1 MKNQY
6 LEAGRI
12 INTHGI
18 RGEVKVEPWTNSPEI
33 LSGFKRFFIDGG
45 PVRVLSSRVHKS
57 FVILALEGVCDIDTA
72 SSLKNKIIYI
82 DRDDAPLSDGEYFLQ
97 DIIGLQV
104 FDEVTGAELGTLN
117 EVLDLPSSTVYVVK
131 GKREILIPAVPE
143 FIKKVDI
150 DGNSVTVRLI
160 EGM

>member
-18 RGEVKVEPWTNSPEI
+18 RGEVKVEPWTNSPRD
-33 LSGFKRFFIDGG
+33 LSFFRHFYIDGK
-45 PVRVLSSRVHKS
+45 PFRSVSSRVHRN
-57 FVILALEGVCDIDTA
+57 FVILALEGISDIDSA
-72 SSLKNKIIYI
+72 IKLKNKIIYI
-82 DRDDAPLSDGEYFLQ
+82 DRDEASLSEGEYFLQ
-97 DIIGLQV
+97 DIIGLRV
-104 FDEVTGAELGTLN
+104 VDEESGAEIGTLT

-131 GKREILIPAVPE
+131 GEREILIPAVPE
-143 FIKKVDI
+143 FIKIVDI
-150 DGNSVTVRLI
+150 EGGTVTVRLI